1 MPYRHLPFLPEL
13 NNQGLPGQLLYQQSD
28 SVSEPQMPRLFFSE
42 RLAELQDWIKHLC
55 RMGEIDHASGNH
67 IAWSISVSS
76 CLQYQ
81 AMFERMEGYLAT
93 VVLLPMEFEYSEYL
107 NVFIQ
112 SCLQLQILTKKNGN
126 FVMDVSLSVSTQL
139 RDVTL
144 DWTSFC
150 QLLDL
155 ICAKSRT
162 AEFKAKLRFQAKEA
176 NERYTDYCNYVNA
189 LFDCCDRLVVL
200 RVDLVYHKE
209 LTGKTSLEMALADLD
224 RLFANMRNNYLFE
237 SLEGYI
243 VKTEYGIERGIHFHL
258 VLFFNGSARNG
269 SSHIFHARQI
279 GQYWSEVITRGRGWY
294 WNCNRDAKNY
304 QKMGRLGVGLIH
316 WSDTDLRN
324 NLLEHVVGY
333 VCKQDQCFRSLLL
346 PRAKL
351 IRRGQYPAILNVK
364 RGRPRML
371 SQTDGVQVS

>member
-1 MPYRHLPFLPEL
+1 MPYRHHPFLPKL
-13 NNQGLPGQLLYQQSD
+13 NSQGLPGQLHYQHSD
-28 SVSEPQMPRLFFSE
+28 SVTEPQMPRLIFSE
-42 RLAELQDWIKHLC
+42 RLAELQDWIEQLW
-55 RMGEIDHASGNH
+55 RMGEIDHVSSNHVAS
-67 IAWSISVSS
+67 SISVSS

-81 AMFERMEGYLAT
+81 AMFERIDVYLAT

-126 FVMDVSLSVSTQL
+126 VAKEAPHSSLTQL
-139 RDVTL
+139 RYVVP
-144 DWTSFC
+144 DWDGFC
-150 QLLDL
+150 QLLEVMNS
-155 ICAKSRT
+155 KSRT
-162 AEFKAKLRFQAKEA
+162 AEFKAKLRLQAKEA

-200 RVDLVYHKE
+200 RVDLAYRKE
-209 LTGKTSLEMALADLD
+209 LSGETSLEMALADLD

-243 VKTEYGIERGIHFHL
+243 VKTEYGIEKGIHFHL

-269 SSHIFHARQI
+269 SSHIFHAKQI

-294 WNCNRDAKNY
+294 WNCNRQAKNY
-304 QKMGRLGVGLIH
+304 QKMGRLGVGVIH
-316 WSDTDLRN
+316 WNEMDLRN
-324 NLLEHVVGY
+324 NLLAHVVGY
-333 VCKQDQCFRSLLL
+333 ICKQDQCFRSLLL

-351 IRRGQYPAILNVK
+351 IRRGQYPDVPEVR
-364 RGRPRML
+364 RGRPRRPA
-371 SQTDGVQVS
+371 

>member
-28 SVSEPQMPRLFFSE
+28 SGTEPQMPRLFFSE
-42 RLAELQDWIKHLC
+42 RLEELQDWIKQLC
-55 RMGEIDHASGNH
+55 RTGEVDHVSGNH
-67 IAWSISVSS
+67 AAPSISLST

-81 AMFERMEGYLAT
+81 AMFERIDVYLAT

-107 NVFIQ
+107 NTFIQ
-112 SCLQLQILTKKNGN
+112 SCLQLLILIKKNEN
-126 FVMDVSLSVSTQL
+126 VAKEVPHSSSTQL
-139 RDVTL
+139 RYVVP
-144 DWTSFC
+144 DWDGFC
-150 QLLDL
+150 KLLEVMYS
-155 ICAKSRT
+155 KSRT
-162 AEFKAKLRFQAKEA
+162 TEFKAKLRSQAKEA

-200 RVDLVYHKE
+200 RVDLAYRKE

-243 VKTEYGIERGIHFHL
+243 VKTEYGIEKGIHFHL

-269 SSHIFHARQI
+269 SSHVFHARQI
-279 GQYWSEVITRGRGWY
+279 GQYWNEVITKGRGRY
-294 WNCNRDAKNY
+294 WNCNQQAKNY
-304 QKMGRLGVGLIH
+304 QTMRRLGVGLIH
-316 WSDTDLRN
+316 WSDTELRN

-333 VCKQDQCFRSLLL
+333 ICKQDQCFRSLLL

-351 IRRGQYPAILNVK
+351 IRRGQYPIMPEVRL
-364 RGRPRML
+364 GRPRL
-371 SQTDGVQVS
+371 PG